1 MTYHRSDGNLEAEGY
16 GEYFSLFDWIKERN
30 PVSKTLK
37 IILIVA
43 AVLLV
48 VGCGIM
54 LFRFLRAKN
63 QIMDGPG
70 MIREDTF
77 DFSQKHLSR
86 VYYYRGG
93 GELGD
98 SYSVEL
104 TMEEAE
110 DGTPDVKVGYYNQ
123 PTHSDKARTKTVR
136 LGSFVITGVQEI
148 IDRYHMTE
156 WTDLPKSEYVLLDAP
171 TSRLTYGYSDGTVYH
186 LDSGDE
192 WPDGAYEAVQ
202 EILNY
207 ILTCAGI
214 RKD

>member
-1 MTYHRSDGNLEAEGY
+1 MKWAISK
-16 GEYFSLFDWIKERN
+16 SLNKGAN
-30 PVSKTLK
+30 PVSRTV
-37 IILIVA
+37 ILIVA

-54 LFRFLRAKN
+54 LFRFLHAKN

-110 DGTPDVKVGYYNQ
+110 DGTPDVKVAEFKRSSTG
-123 PTHSDKARTKTVR
+123 
-136 LGSFVITGVQEI
+136 IT
-148 IDRYHMTE
+148 
-156 WTDLPKSEYVLLDAP
+156 
-171 TSRLTYGYSDGTVYH
+171 
-186 LDSGDE
+186 
-192 WPDGAYEAVQ
+192 
-202 EILNY
+202 
-207 ILTCAGI
+207 
-214 RKD
+214 

>member
-1 MTYHRSDGNLEAEGY
+1 M
-16 GEYFSLFDWIKERN
+16 
-30 PVSKTLK
+30 SKTMK

-123 PTHSDKARTKTVR
+123 PTHS
-136 LGSFVITGVQEI
+136 E
-148 IDRYHMTE
+148 
-156 WTDLPKSEYVLLDAP
+156 LPCFC
-171 TSRLTYGYSDGTVYH
+171 R
-186 LDSGDE
+186 
-192 WPDGAYEAVQ
+192 
-202 EILNY
+202 ILS
-207 ILTCAGI
+207 
-214 RKD
+214 

>member
-54 LFRFLRAKN
+54 LFRFLRENN

-77 DFSQKHLSR
+77 DFSQKSTNFKETSLLFSQIISNIPI
-86 VYYYRGG
+86 
-93 GELGD
+93 GD
-98 SYSVEL
+98 L
-104 TMEEAE
+104 
-110 DGTPDVKVGYYNQ
+110 
-123 PTHSDKARTKTVR
+123 
-136 LGSFVITGVQEI
+136 
-148 IDRYHMTE
+148 
-156 WTDLPKSEYVLLDAP
+156 
-171 TSRLTYGYSDGTVYH
+171 
-186 LDSGDE
+186 
-192 WPDGAYEAVQ
+192 
-202 EILNY
+202 
-207 ILTCAGI
+207 
-214 RKD
+214 

>member
-1 MTYHRSDGNLEAEGY
+1 M
-16 GEYFSLFDWIKERN
+16 
-30 PVSKTLK
+30 SKTMK
-37 IILIVA
+37 IILIDA

-110 DGTPDVKVGYYNQ
+110 DGTPDVKVEYYNQ

-136 LGSFVITGVQEI
+136 LGSFVITGVQGM
-148 IDRYHMTE
+148 RQPQ
-156 WTDLPKSEYVLLDAP
+156 DLPMVTAMGQFITWTAAMSGRTVLMKRCRKS
-171 TSRLTYGYSDGTVYH
+171 
-186 LDSGDE
+186 
-192 WPDGAYEAVQ
+192 
-202 EILNY
+202 
-207 ILTCAGI
+207 
-214 RKD
+214 

>member
-54 LFRFLRAKN
+54 LFRFLHAKN

-110 DGTPDVKVGYYNQ
+110 DGTPDVKVEYYNQ

-148 IDRYHMTE
+148 IDRYHMT
-156 WTDLPKSEYVLLDAP
+156 
-171 TSRLTYGYSDGTVYH
+171 YGYSDGTVYH

-202 EILNY
+202 EILSY

-214 RKD
+214 RED